1 MDPCQH
7 PCLSVLPLN
16 YLKAIKG
23 LAGQVDAFLGKL
35 APTYII
41 VQLTTERFNTENVD
55 GLIKQFQI
63 GKSHYKF

>member
-35 APTYII
+35 AATYII
-41 VQLTTERFNTENVD
+41 VQLTTERFSTESVD
-55 GLIKQFQI
+55 CSTQTVPNW
-63 GKSHYKF
+63 

>member
-35 APTYII
+35 AAIYCI
-41 VQLTTERFNTENVD
+41 VQQTLKKLPRDFWMESVD
-55 GLIKQFQI
+55 VSPQTVPKL
-63 GKSHYKF
+63 

>member
-35 APTYII
+35 VAIYCI
-41 VQLTTERFNTENVD
+41 VQRTLKKATKRFLD
-55 GLIKQFQI
+55 GKC
-63 GKSHYKF
+63 